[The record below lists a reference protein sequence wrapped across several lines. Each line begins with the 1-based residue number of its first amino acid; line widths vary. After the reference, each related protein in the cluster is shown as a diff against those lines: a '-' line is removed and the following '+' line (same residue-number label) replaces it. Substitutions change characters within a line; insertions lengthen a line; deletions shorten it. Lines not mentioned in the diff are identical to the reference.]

1 MERQYSSYKE
11 RYITNKYGVGEIYCD
26 ALAASTP
33 VLLLVEFFISFLLLL
48 FLGDEFLSL
57 GDQNKGAMACVPR
70 SVFGQNCHISRKKKI
85 GTRHIEHRFLY
96 VVNI

>member
-33 VLLLVEFFISFLLLL
+33 VLLLVEFFISF
-48 FLGDEFLSL
+48 FLVMSSCHLVTKTKGLWLVSQGMFLVKRVKIAIFQ
-57 GDQNKGAMACVPR
+57 GK
-70 SVFGQNCHISRKKKI
+70 RKLELAI
-85 GTRHIEHRFLY
+85 
-96 VVNI
+96 

>member
-33 VLLLVEFFISFLLLL
+33 VLLLVEFYFIYL
-48 FLGDEFLSL
+48 FFFGDEFLSL

-70 SVFGQNCHISRKKKI
+70 NVFGQK
-85 GTRHIEHRFLY
+85 G
-96 VVNI
+96 

>member
-33 VLLLVEFFISFLLLL
+33 ILLLVEFFISFFFFFFF
-48 FLGDEFLSL
+48 FLVMSSCHLVTKTKGLWLVSQGMFLVKRVKIAIFQ
-57 GDQNKGAMACVPR
+57 GK
-70 SVFGQNCHISRKKKI
+70 RKLELAI
-85 GTRHIEHRFLY
+85 
-96 VVNI
+96 